1 MPGSAERKLKGLR
14 TNYLITKSIPKRR
27 VEKIED
33 LIKHIKVYSL
43 LLIRGEVK
51 IKETEAGIAASQ
63 VK

>member
-27 VEKIED
+27 VVKIED

-43 LLIRGEVK
+43 FLK